1 VGDHGAQI
9 LPMPRGIRG
18 KVRQL
23 RPLGVL
29 VLSGPNL
36 DRLGQRQ
43 PEVYGRATLDEIHEQ
58 LTDLAARER
67 VRLETRQSAMEG
79 DLVAWL
85 NKAKEEGFSGVL
97 LNAGGYTHTSVAIL
111 DAILGAEVPVVEVH
125 VSQPEAREP
134 FRHTSIVA
142 RGCVAKVAGFGADS
156 YAVALFGLLRML
168 RHGASNSLPR

>member
-1 VGDHGAQI
+1 
-9 LPMPRGIRG
+9 MPRGIRG

-58 LTDLAARER
+58 LSDLAARER
-67 VRLETRQSAMEG
+67 VRLETRQSSMEG
-79 DLVAWL
+79 ELVAWL
-85 NKAKEEGFSGVL
+85 NKAKDEGFSGVL

-156 YAVALFGLLRML
+156 YAVALFGLLRRL
-168 RHGASNSLPR
+168 RHGASSALPR